1 MASITKIVRRFWVA
15 DSGAELI
22 ELAIALP
29 ILLLVTA
36 GIVDLGIVFQRY
48 EVVTNAARE
57 GARVGVLADFTETDI
72 QNRVIAYLKA
82 SGMTAAAPAP
92 KVTYSTIPIVV
103 GGPSIQVVKVA
114 VQYPHQFVFLGPAAA
129 LVGGTSLAN
138 ITLAASATMRRE
150 GAAAP

>member
-1 MASITKIVRRFWVA
+1 MASITRCVRRLWRA
-15 DSGAELI
+15 ESGAELI

-36 GIVDLGIVFQRY
+36 GIVDMGILFQHY

-57 GARVGVLADFTETDI
+57 GARVGVLADFTVAQV
-72 QNRVIAYLKA
+72 QNRARDYLMA
-82 SGMTAAAPAP
+82 SGLTGAAPAP
-92 KVTYSTIPIVV
+92 QVTYTTVPIGP
-103 GGPSIQVVKVA
+103 GGPSISVVRVK
-114 VQYPHQFVFLGPAAA
+114 VQYPHQFLFLGPAAR
-129 LVGGTSLAN
+129 LVGGSSLAN

>member
-1 MASITKIVRRFWVA
+1 MASITKIIRRFWVA

-36 GIVDLGIVFQRY
+36 GIIDLGIVFQRY

-72 QNRVIAYLKA
+72 QNRVNAYLKA
-82 SGMTAAAPAP
+82 SGLTAAAPA
-92 KVTYSTIPIVV
+92 
-103 GGPSIQVVKVA
+103 
-114 VQYPHQFVFLGPAAA
+114 QFIA
-129 LVGGTSLAN
+129 
-138 ITLAASATMRRE
+138 
-150 GAAAP
+150 

>member
-1 MASITKIVRRFWVA
+1 MASINRCVRRLWRA

-36 GIVDLGIVFQRY
+36 GVVDLGILFQHY

-57 GARVGVLADFTETDI
+57 GARVGVLSDFTVAQV
-72 QNRVIAYLKA
+72 QNRAKDYLKA
-82 SGMTAAAPAP
+82 SGLTAAAPAP
-92 KVTYSTIPIVV
+92 VVTYSTVPVGA
-103 GGPSIQVVKVA
+103 GGPSISVVKVV

-129 LVGGTSLAN
+129 LVGGSSLAN

>member
-1 MASITKIVRRFWVA
+1 MAPVTAFVRRLWTA

-29 ILLLVTA
+29 ILLLVTC
-36 GIVDLGIVFQRY
+36 GIIDLGIMFQRY

-57 GARVGVLADFTETDI
+57 GARVGLLQDFTAADVK
-72 QNRVIAYLKA
+72 NRVNSYLAA
-82 SGMTAAAPAP
+82 SGLTTTGPP
-92 KVTYSTIPIVV
+92 PTVTYTTVPLSP
-103 GGPSIQVVKVA
+103 GGPSISVVKVA

-129 LVGGTSLAN
+129 LVGGSSLGT
-138 ITLAASATMRRE
+138 ITLASSSTMRRE

>member
-1 MASITKIVRRFWVA
+1 MASITRLVRRLALA
-15 DSGAELI
+15 DAGAELI

-57 GARVGVLADFTETDI
+57 GARVGVLEDFTATDI
-72 QNRVIAYLKA
+72 QNRVSAYLAA
-82 SGMTAAAPAP
+82 SGMTAAAPKAT
-92 KVTYSTIPIVV
+92 VTYSTVAIAA
-103 GGPSIQVVKVA
+103 GGPSISVVKVA

-129 LVGGTSLAN
+129 LVGGKSLAN

-150 GAAAP
+150 GAATP